1 MFSLDDVWTARFN
14 FSHLSAALSRS
25 QYKKHLG
32 LVGDWQKGKLR
43 ANPVPKRKIDQLRE
57 VLLWIYGSKSA
68 DIQPV
73 IRLHNPDI
81 KHLGD
86 SLENDQ
92 ALELLRSGASL
103 DEAVASTRSVK
114 STFTEALC
122 NARQSVREALV
133 NLRGFDADAYPLV
146 GIAEDTSESADL
158 ILQGMK
164 KKVKTRNDD

>member
-1 MFSLDDVWTARFN
+1 MPF
-14 FSHLSAALSRS
+14 
-25 QYKKHLG
+25 
-32 LVGDWQKGKLR
+32 
-43 ANPVPKRKIDQLRE
+43 PVLPWSYACQF
-57 VLLWIYGSKSA
+57 
-68 DIQPV
+68 
-73 IRLHNPDI
+73 
-81 KHLGD
+81 
-86 SLENDQ
+86 
-92 ALELLRSGASL
+92 